1 MTRPALLSDI
11 LGPDAVLAGVEA
23 ADKKQL
29 IFALAKHAAQALK
42 LEEHVLSD
50 VLWEREK
57 LGTTGVGH
65 GIAIPHG
72 RVAGLKQVHGFFV
85 RLSEPVS
92 FDAADHRDVDIV
104 FLLLAPEDAGAD
116 HLHALATVSRT
127 LRDPALCESL
137 RKAKDVA
144 ALTKI
149 LGHATT
155 PVEAA

>member
-1 MTRPALLSDI
+1 MNRPFSLSDI

-23 ADKKQL
+23 TDKKHLLQT
-29 IFALAKHAAQALK
+29 LAHHAATMLK
-42 LEEHVLSD
+42 IEEHVLFD

-72 RVAGLKQVHGFFV
+72 RIAGLRQVCGLFAH
-85 RLSEPVS
+85 LATPVS
-92 FDAADHRDVDIV
+92 FDAVDNRAVDIV

-116 HLHALATVSRT
+116 HLHALATVSRA

-137 RKAKDVA
+137 RKAKDA
-144 ALTKI
+144 SSIAKLLSK
-149 LGHATT
+149 T
-155 PVEAA
+155 PIVEAA